1 MKYFFTFLLFAAA
14 IFGLTA
20 CGARSDE
27 TTPEMA
33 QSLLKIRG
41 FNFTEDD
48 FFKAIKQADAPAVKL
63 FLQGGMNPNI
73 KNKQGETVMTMAAA
87 YADVPTVKILAE
99 KADLN
104 ERDALGNMPLF
115 AAIKK
120 PRDEIFSYLLEKG
133 ADPNSDGNAKNAKNQ
148 SVLYVAVLREKT
160 DLIKKLLEKGADPNR
175 ADSDGSLPISDLIL
189 AYRPD
194 MEAFRLLMEKMTEVN
209 KQEIDGSTLLI
220 FASKN
225 VRLSPEVRREI
236 IKSLLDKGADKNI
249 KDKAG
254 KTALAWAK
262 ERKIT
267 EAIELL
273 TGAETNK
280 EKSSDGK
287 ILPEKNVPEK
297 SVPEK

>member
-1 MKYFFTFLLFAAA
+1 MKKVLTILLLV
-14 IFGLTA
+14 IFSFA

-33 QSLLKIRG
+33 QSLLKVRG

-63 FLQGGMNPNI
+63 FLQSGINPNAR
-73 KNKQGETVMTMAAA
+73 NKQGETAMTVAAA
-87 YADVPTVKILAE
+87 YADVPTVKNLAE
-99 KADLN
+99 KADIN
-104 ERDALGNMPLF
+104 ERDALGNTPLF
-115 AAIKK
+115 NAIKK

-133 ADPNSDGNAKNAKNQ
+133 ADPNSDGTAKNTKNQ

-160 DLIKKLLEKGADPNR
+160 DFIKKLLEKGADPNR
-175 ADSDGSLPISDLIL
+175 PDSDGSLPISDLIL

-194 MEAFRLLMEKMTEVN
+194 MEAFRMLMTKMTEVN
-209 KQEIDGSTLLI
+209 KQEADGSTLLI
-220 FASKN
+220 FAIKN
-225 VRLSPEVRREI
+225 TRLSADIRREM
-236 IKSLLDKGADKNI
+236 IKSLLDKGADKNL
-249 KDKAG
+249 KDKSG